1 MTSNMLLLIYGVG
14 VFFALALIICVVK
27 RDQVDP
33 YRIPNSEYDEDM
45 LEEARQVFWQ
55 TCVKWCAGIMFP
67 FIAFPLIAALI
78 KHPWVAETCK
88 VIAGN

>member
-33 YRIPNSEYDEDM
+33 YRVHDSEYDEEM
-45 LEEARQVFWQ
+45 IEEARQAFWQ
-55 TCVKWCAGIMFP
+55 TGVKWCAGIMFP
-67 FIAFPLIAALI
+67 FIAFPLVAALI
-78 KHPWVAETCK
+78 KHPWVSQACSA
-88 VIAGN
+88 ISGN